1 MAVRDGN
8 LDINFQ
14 DDSFTT
20 ALTLDHALTGLLEFA
35 ATGRLFDGGFFR
47 ALEVTQRV
55 SGAVSFDGSEAGY
68 LFEHSLKR
76 PCFRPH
82 RARLSWDFI

>member
-14 DDSFTT
+14 DHSFTT
-20 ALTLDHALTGLLEFA
+20 ALTLDHALTGQVDFA

-47 ALEVTQRV
+47 ALELLGV
-55 SGAVSFDGSEAGY
+55 SGAVSLTAVRPAIFERQLGTGLVSGLTLWGS
-68 LFEHSLKR
+68 K
-76 PCFRPH
+76 
-82 RARLSWDFI
+82 